1 MDVFKKL
8 NKKNISLILS
18 YLTITAYIV
27 FGNCLTFNLG
37 NRMPVKV
44 AEIIA
49 ALSCIVLLIIHK
61 KDVLKIDKG
70 NWKIVLWFAIASI
83 PLILNG
89 YEIKQIAYGLLYSVR
104 IIATLAATI
113 IVTNVFKKYE
123 ISRDKICNYFIN
135 NYLVVCVIG
144 IFQLIVFPVAFDFYD
159 IFYNFGVYFSNPD
172 PHINRL
178 LSTYFDPNF
187 LSACLIIP
195 TILAVDFFSKT
206 GKKKYLIEAAVFI
219 WTIVLT
225 VSRSGVAGVCL
236 ALFIYAIV
244 TLKFED
250 REIKK
255 SKGTKRA
262 FFVMITTAVIFIFLT
277 VFTNVRVFKRILGT
291 LEDDSTYARV
301 SDWSAGMKV
310 IEKTP
315 EPGEEGE
322 PKKGNNI
329 LGTVLGIGYNM
340 IGFSEQNAGKVSS
353 AVFGNDSSLILI
365 WISSG
370 VIGSLYFVYMVRS

>member
-1 MDVFKKL
+1 MAR
-8 NKKNISLILS
+8 LI
-18 YLTITAYIV
+18 
-27 FGNCLTFNLG
+27 
-37 NRMPVKV
+37 
-44 AEIIA
+44 
-49 ALSCIVLLIIHK
+49 
-61 KDVLKIDKG
+61 
-70 NWKIVLWFAIASI
+70 
-83 PLILNG
+83 
-89 YEIKQIAYGLLYSVR
+89 
-104 IIATLAATI
+104 
-113 IVTNVFKKYE
+113 
-123 ISRDKICNYFIN
+123 
-135 NYLVVCVIG
+135 
-144 IFQLIVFPVAFDFYD
+144 
-159 IFYNFGVYFSNPD
+159 
-172 PHINRL
+172 
-178 LSTYFDPNF
+178 STYFDPNF

-236 ALFIYAIV
+236 ALFIYAV
-244 TLKFED
+244 TTLKFED

-255 SKGTKRA
+255 SKATNRA

-277 VFTNVRVFKRILGT
+277 LFTNVRVFKRILGT

-310 IEKTP
+310 IDKTP

-322 PKKGNNI
+322 GKKGNNI
-329 LGTVLGIGYNM
+329 LGTVFGIGYNM

-353 AVFGNDSSLILI
+353 AVFGNDSSLILV

-370 VIGSLYFVYMVRS
+370 IVGSVYFIYMVRS